1 MNIALILAGGQGARM
16 GSKLPKQFLLLEGKP
31 VIIRS
36 IEAFERH
43 PDIGAICVVCGEPWS
58 GRLKYQIE
66 QAGFRKVCAV
76 IPGGATR
83 RESSFLGLE
92 YLTRHYAGTDIVL
105 IHDAARPLVTQRI
118 ISDNIAC
125 AARHQACTT
134 VIPAQDTLLES
145 LNQKTAHSVPD
156 RSRFFAVQTPQTFRL
171 DRIYQAH
178 QRLPAKAEVTDDA
191 GILTGQ
197 RFQVYLVP
205 GEKTNLKITSPEDL
219 SLAGLYLRLQETKP
233 EEAEHTDE
241 SRWR

>member
-145 LNQKTAHSVPD
+145 LNQKNGPFRPGPEPFFCRTNPPD
-156 RSRFFAVQTPQTFRL
+156 LPSRP
-171 DRIYQAH
+171 
-178 QRLPAKAEVTDDA
+178 
-191 GILTGQ
+191 
-197 RFQVYLVP
+197 
-205 GEKTNLKITSPEDL
+205 DL
-219 SLAGLYLRLQETKP
+219 SGPSAASRQSGGHGRRRDSHGAALSGLSGAGGKDQSENHIAGGFIPGRFVFTSAGDKTGGSG
-233 EEAEHTDE
+233 AH
-241 SRWR
+241 